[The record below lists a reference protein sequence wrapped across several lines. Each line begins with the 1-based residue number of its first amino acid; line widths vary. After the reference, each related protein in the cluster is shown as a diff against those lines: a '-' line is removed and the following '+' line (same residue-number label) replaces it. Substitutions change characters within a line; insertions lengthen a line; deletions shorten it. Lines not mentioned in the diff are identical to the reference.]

1 MEVRKWCGGVQKE
14 KKVLRVKRVVEGAC
28 RQHQN
33 LEHLW
38 RSVFWEAS
46 FFLLIFF
53 FPKKT
58 KITDR
63 YYNHA
68 VRFDVQSSGS
78 DRDIAGRQAGATA
91 GNMCIPRAAIDA
103 RPEDL
108 VCAWSA
114 WSIRRASHPFFLP
127 ETNSMQRCKQW

>member
-1 MEVRKWCGGVQKE
+1 MVRRGSEGEEGAESEEGCGGR
-14 KKVLRVKRVVEGAC
+14 LPT
-28 RQHQN
+28 
-33 LEHLW
+33 
-38 RSVFWEAS
+38 AS
-46 FFLLIFF
+46 KFGTSFGGPYFGKPVFFLLIFF

-91 GNMCIPRAAIDA
+91 GNMCIPRIATHAC
-103 RPEDL
+103 PED
-108 VCAWSA
+108 VDVD
-114 WSIRRASHPFFLP
+114 RTSHSFVSYKANF
-127 ETNSMQRCKQW
+127 